1 MNTNTGINH
10 KSQRTDKCLSSLT
23 WPWEIF
29 LMGDTPGKNLGK
41 PDDPV
46 PVLVMLQKQGW
57 STSCYASTR
66 RINSCMQSSKANRE
80 IDRKT
85 SRCWTNRKMWIPQI
99 PTPRKASC
107 SVLVHN
113 SAHHL
118 PWIDHWMEARTCSWR
133 DASCCMGPVLWDL
146 HT

>member
-1 MNTNTGINH
+1 
-10 KSQRTDKCLSSLT
+10 
-23 WPWEIF
+23 
-29 LMGDTPGKNLGK
+29 
-41 PDDPV
+41 
-46 PVLVMLQKQGW
+46 MLQKQGR
-57 STSCYASTR
+57 STSCYASIR

-118 PWIDHWMEARTCSWR
+118 PWITGWKQEPAAEEMHQVAW
-133 DASCCMGPVLWDL
+133 VLFCEIYTLKAEVFFGVFRNWYLLFLEEIKIQRGDQGFS
-146 HT
+146 